1 MLNPLNARLST
12 SIPAS
17 LRGIME
23 CLSPQSPTLMRLFK
37 QAIGKV
43 ESALRLSLVV
53 SGLMVWL
60 AAGTADAIT
69 FANDPNLGAV
79 SPGSYLDGT
88 VQVGGC
94 SGALLST
101 GMHVITAAHCI
112 GQGTTSGNV
121 TFNTTTGSATISFS
135 QVARTPGSSGN
146 VGDGADLA
154 IVTLDSLAPVSGYQI
169 YRNQTLSG
177 PTLIEVAG
185 YGATGAGLASTA
197 GTVLRAGTNTY
208 DLIYDGI
215 PGNPYIFDFDDGTP
229 QRDTLGD
236 IADVHNLG
244 TGNTEAMLASGD
256 SGGPS
261 FIQIAGTWELAGI
274 HSFIASPGLP
284 LDVDNVRDSSFG
296 ELSGDTRLAF
306 YAQWID
312 SVTGVPEPGSWAL
325 IVAGLIGIGTATRR
339 SRRVREQSQ

>member
-1 MLNPLNARLST
+1 
-12 SIPAS
+12 
-17 LRGIME
+17 
-23 CLSPQSPTLMRLFK
+23 
-37 QAIGKV
+37 
-43 ESALRLSLVV
+43 
-53 SGLMVWL
+53 
-60 AAGTADAIT
+60 
-69 FANDPNLGAV
+69 
-79 SPGSYLDGT
+79 
-88 VQVGGC
+88 
-94 SGALLST
+94 
-101 GMHVITAAHCI
+101 
-112 GQGTTSGNV
+112 
-121 TFNTTTGSATISFS
+121 
-135 QVARTPGSSGN
+135 
-146 VGDGADLA
+146 
-154 IVTLDSLAPVSGYQI
+154 LDSLAPVSGYQI